1 MDTREILDRYYE
13 LANIGDWDAWCDLF
27 AEDVVMDE
35 QLAGHVEG
43 IAPLREM
50 MRGFPETFAEFA
62 NKPVHTV
69 VDGPQ
74 AAVISTITA
83 RTRSGAEIEAG
94 VCNYFR
100 IQDGHIVY
108 FSNFHDSAPFAPIL
122 QPREV

>member
-1 MDTREILDRYYE
+1 MGTKETVDRYYE
-13 LANIGDWDAWCDLF
+13 LANAGDWDAWCDLF
-27 AEDVVMDE
+27 ADDLVMDE

-69 VDGPQ
+69 IEGPQ

-83 RTRSGAEIEAG
+83 RTHSGANIEAG

-100 IQDGHIVY
+100 IEDGRITY
-108 FSNFHDSAPFAPIL
+108 MANYHDSAPFAPIL
-122 QPREV
+122 EPQEA